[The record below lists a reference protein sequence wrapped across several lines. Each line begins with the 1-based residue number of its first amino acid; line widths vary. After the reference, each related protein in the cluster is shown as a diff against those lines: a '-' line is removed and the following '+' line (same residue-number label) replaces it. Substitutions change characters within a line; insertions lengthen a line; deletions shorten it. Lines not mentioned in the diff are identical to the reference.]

1 VEPGLNVYGL
11 GYLLLEVQDEDAESR
26 LNGSCISVVRLC
38 RCINVAPG
46 ALEAGWC
53 LYSIIV
59 HLLGIVGYG
68 RIYLY
73 LLSVAAAVVE
83 VNVVAS
89 FLLLWVKS
97 PSGVC

>member
-1 VEPGLNVYGL
+1 M
-11 GYLLLEVQDEDAESR
+11 
-26 LNGSCISVVRLC
+26 
-38 RCINVAPG
+38 
-46 ALEAGWC
+46 
-53 LYSIIV
+53 
-59 HLLGIVGYG
+59 
-68 RIYLY
+68 YLY